1 MLGPASIPR
10 VTDVALA
17 REEPGL
23 AILSA
28 LAHGNAEDG
37 LAVLRATLP
46 ALAGL
51 PADAARIYHDLVTGR
66 LSVARQVELEAEMN
80 IPEPYLPTSLF
91 GQRHFGEGKSQGLQE
106 GKSQGL
112 QEGILEGTH
121 HLLMRLLVRRCGMLG
136 VDVQARIAT
145 LGLAELE
152 ALGEASL
159 DFAGAADLEAW
170 LAANA

>member
-1 MLGPASIPR
+1 M
-10 VTDVALA
+10 TDVALA
-17 REEPGL
+17 RGEPGL

-106 GKSQGL
+106 G
-112 QEGILEGTH
+112 ILEGTH